1 MKNKPNFFWITG
13 VSQTGGGGA
22 PQLGFFPT
30 NPRFFSDRVPQRK
43 LGLQIVASGQCIIRS
58 VIDLI

>member
-1 MKNKPNFFWITG
+1 MKNKPNIFLITG
-13 VSQTGGGGA
+13 VSQTGGGG
-22 PQLGFFPT
+22 PPFGKFSHIIP
-30 NPRFFSDRVPQRK
+30 FFSDRVPQRK